1 MDAGHESVVTI
12 AITLPIALLAAYIVG
27 QWARLLLGG
36 RVRLSTATTIVLSVI
51 GISLGMLIAGL
62 TRSDIRV
69 WNPLVIVL
77 AVGMTT
83 AILAVFAAVA
93 SRMQRPE
100 PREPVREL
108 IRRGESDRLEFKS
121 TARWNLHTAARDE
134 RMEMVIAKAVAGFL
148 NTEGGALLIGVD
160 DSGTVLGLVNDFST
174 VRCSDAD
181 RFELWLRDFLATT
194 LGQNAAATPVIDFT
208 PVTVDGAGTFICR
221 VTCPASPRPV
231 FVRPPKGSTSQ
242 ELWVRTGNSTRQLK
256 VDEAVDYVMHRWPLG
271 IGRTVSAQLRAAV
284 RGSGAE

>member
-1 MDAGHESVVTI
+1 
-12 AITLPIALLAAYIVG
+12 
-27 QWARLLLGG
+27 
-36 RVRLSTATTIVLSVI
+36 
-51 GISLGMLIAGL
+51 MLIAGL

-148 NTEGGALLIGVD
+148 NTDGGTLLIGVD

-174 VRCSDAD
+174 VRGADAD
-181 RFELWLRDFLATT
+181 RFELWLRDFLTTT
-194 LGQNAAATPVIDFT
+194 LGQNAAATPRHRLH
-208 PVTVDGAGTFICR
+208 PGDGRRRGDVRLPGDLPGVA
-221 VTCPASPRPV
+221 ASG
-231 FVRPPKGSTSQ
+231 VRPPAEGQHEPGTLGADRQFDPPAEGGRGRRLRDAPLAVGDRADGVRATAGGGTGFRRGIAGLRVRSAPRLRQGGS
-242 ELWVRTGNSTRQLK
+242 
-256 VDEAVDYVMHRWPLG
+256 
-271 IGRTVSAQLRAAV
+271 
-284 RGSGAE
+284 